1 MYIHYLLCLKASIQ
15 NEVIDIQMKDEISET
30 KWMTIEE
37 ADQNLHIIITV

>member
-1 MYIHYLLCLKASIQ
+1 MNVHTLFIMFKASIQ

-37 ADQNLHIIITV
+37 SRPKTYIL